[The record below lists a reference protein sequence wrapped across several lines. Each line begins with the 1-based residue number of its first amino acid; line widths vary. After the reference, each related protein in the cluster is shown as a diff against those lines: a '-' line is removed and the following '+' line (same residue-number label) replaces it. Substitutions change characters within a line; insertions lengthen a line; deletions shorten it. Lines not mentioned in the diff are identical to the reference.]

1 MYDGLGQK
9 KIVKVGSICLHRRT
23 TTCYCRATCLLEL
36 IMLKRDILH
45 VAGVAFSTGDVDDT
59 MRDMSN
65 DWC

>member
-1 MYDGLGQK
+1 
-9 KIVKVGSICLHRRT
+9 
-23 TTCYCRATCLLEL
+23 
-36 IMLKRDILH
+36 MLKRDILH